1 MLDLKRLRQEP
12 EIYKN
17 SLAKRNPSY
26 LALIDELLETDE
38 DYRKQL
44 QERQDL
50 EARRNSLSKL
60 VGQKKSKGE
69 NADEEIKELNL
80 LKEKLKEIAEKEPE
94 ILSKQESILFEI
106 PNLPSESVP
115 EGKSEEDNLEIYK
128 WGETRK
134 FDFQV
139 LDHEEIG
146 RKLDVLDFERGVKLA
161 QSRFTLVKG
170 LGAKLERALINFMLD
185 KATENGYT
193 EISPPLMV
201 NSNSLYGTGQLPK
214 FSADL
219 YKIEAEDLYLIP
231 TAEVPLTN
239 IYNDEIL
246 RLEDLNI
253 SITAFTPCF
262 RSEAGA
268 ASRDTR
274 GIIRQHQ
281 FSKIELVKITKP
293 EDSEEEHEKLTKDAE
308 SILQALGLPYR
319 KVLLCSGDMGFS
331 AQKCYDLEVWFPS
344 QNKYREISSCSNF
357 GDFQARRA
365 KIRFKRD
372 SQSKAELV
380 HTINGSGL
388 AVGRTMAAIMENYQ
402 NADASFEIP
411 EVLKK
416 YF

>member
-185 KATENGYT
+185 KAFENGYT